1 MPFVHSSV
9 MMENAS
15 AYLRDEVERQDR
27 GEPCEK
33 KLPLIGVDPLAA
45 RARDEV
51 RALVC
56 CPWGGRKVKT
66 LAVSSSIDHAASGR
80 FPE

>member
-9 MMENAS
+9 MENAS

-56 CPWGGRKVKT
+56 CPWGGRKVKI
-66 LAVSSSIDHAASGR
+66 LALFPDQHSTASGK
-80 FPE
+80 FPK

>member
-1 MPFVHSSV
+1 

-33 KLPLIGVDPLAA
+33 KLPLIGVDPLTA
-45 RARDEV
+45 RGRDEV

-66 LAVSSSIDHAASGR
+66 LALFPLFNRESSDR
-80 FPE
+80 FP